1 MDPELEK
8 GQGLPDGT
16 LGVLPCR
23 TARRLWARGRRAAPA
38 PDYASL
44 PAKLTALVR
53 QRFPFL
59 NRAFNALPDAR
70 TRGDCLYDTATL
82 AWMVVLGFLCRLGS
96 RNGMDAARNT
106 DQWPANLLALSGQR
120 RWPEGRPVTAPC
132 TQTVTRLLDTL
143 DPLVLGNVL
152 VMANQALI
160 RDKLFDKTRL
170 AGRVLVVVDGT
181 KEESYRRL
189 TAPWRRKYR
198 YVLHAKIIGP
208 AGTILTAMAE
218 PCDHYDTERGKL
230 DCERAAF
237 QRLARRLKAAFPK
250 QPILI
255 VADALFACEAVF
267 ETCGR
272 FSWKYIFT
280 FKEGSHPAVWAEAVA
295 LLHLTPG
302 QTVRLTRKDLFARV
316 TGAEWV
322 PEKRVRNRSR
332 DFLQDTR
339 WVCDVPFAKR
349 TANVV
354 FQGEVRGAE
363 LYFCAW
369 VTDLPIHSGERA
381 CAIAAAGRWR
391 SHIEESYNVQKN
403 GGFGLEHAFR
413 ETNRGAANYHLLM
426 QLAHNLWQLLV
437 KGWLWR
443 ELAQCRKMTGLA
455 LAKLL
460 LTALHACAPPVEPL
474 PAFQLRFDNG

>member
-1 MDPELEK
+1 MFNT
-8 GQGLPDGT
+8 LPDR
-16 LGVLPCR
+16 R
-23 TARRLWARGRRAAPA
+23 TP
-38 PDYASL
+38 
-44 PAKLTALVR
+44 
-53 QRFPFL
+53 
-59 NRAFNALPDAR
+59 
-70 TRGDCLYDTATL
+70 GDCLYDTATIV
-82 AWMVVLGFLCRLGS
+82 WMVVLGFLCRQGS

-106 DQWPANLLALSGQR
+106 GQAPANLLALSGQR

-132 TQTVTRLLDTL
+132 TQTATRLLDHL
-143 DPLVLGNVL
+143 DPLRLEDIL
-152 VMANQALI
+152 VAATQTLI
-160 RDKLFDKTRL
+160 RGKLFDATRL
-170 AGRVLVVVDGT
+170 AGRVMVIVDGT
-181 KEESYRRL
+181 KEETYRRL

-208 AGTILTAMAE
+208 DGLTLTVMAE

-237 QRLARRLKAAFPK
+237 QRLAGRLKTAFPK

-255 VADALFACEAVF
+255 IADALFACEPVF
-267 ETCGR
+267 AICR
-272 FSWKYIFT
+272 QFDWKYIFT
-280 FKEGSHPAVWAEAVA
+280 FKEGSHPAVWAETIA
-295 LLHLTPG
+295 LLHLVPG
-302 QTVRLTRKDLFARV
+302 QVVRLTRRDLFARA

-322 PEKRVRNRSR
+322 PERHARRRDRN
-332 DFLQDTR
+332 FLQDTR

-349 TANVV
+349 NCSVV
-354 FQGEVRGAE
+354 FQGEVRGST

-369 VTDLPIHSGERA
+369 VTNLPIHSGERA
-381 CAIAAAGRWR
+381 CAIAAAGRRR
-391 SHIEESYNVQKN
+391 SNIEESYNVQKN

-443 ELAQCRKMTGLA
+443 DLAHCRKMTEIA

-460 LTALHACAPPVEPL
+460 LTALQACAPPVEPL
-474 PAFQLRFDNG
+474 PAFQLRFHYG